1 MPRPTQSMR
10 TASRNVSA
18 TPHTACL
25 LHSLLH
31 LMHLLCGI
39 LVARFVT
46 GEWTRERSEDHGF
59 RDSTADKDTRAN
71 LFGLSQGRCPR
82 TLESHFSQK
91 RGDRKK
97 KSREK
102 QKGKERKGKKEEKK
116 RERMNQRKKKRSD
129 TREHLLTNLHYSF
142 PPGTLRVAMR
152 SSEALVH
159 PQIGGT
165 YWLGFRQGQRV
176 RRRNSRQQLCS
187 PLQKHVSRGVA

>member
-1 MPRPTQSMR
+1 MLHHILHAYYTLYCTSCTCFAVYWLHGSSRASGRESEARIMGFETARPTR
-10 TASRNVSA
+10 TPEQ
-18 TPHTACL
+18 TCL
-25 LHSLLH
+25 VYPKAAVLARLSLTSLRK
-31 LMHLLCGI
+31 GG
-39 LVARFVT
+39 T
-46 GEWTRERSEDHGF
+46 G
-59 RDSTADKDTRAN
+59 
-71 LFGLSQGRCPR
+71 
-82 TLESHFSQK
+82 
-91 RGDRKK
+91 KK